1 MIITTAHPLFHWQGL
16 VVQQELHPTL
26 FSFSQQFSLY
36 NEIPTNNIM
45 KTDVPIY
52 KINHIDLSEVALT
65 WKFQKNFFSRSITF
79 SKTITMIF
87 LRLQSRIHYPNILLL
102 IAAIFVTRFHNH
114 ISFVIVCTTYAMRL
128 RTDGMMAK
136 LEKISPTLSDV
147 EGSICIHIWQYS
159 LFLIAI
165 TLMYRER

>member
-114 ISFVIVCTTYAMRL
+114 ISFVIDSLYNLCHAFTYWWH
-128 RTDGMMAK
+128 DGKAGKNFSNSLWCRGEYLYPYMA
-136 LEKISPTLSDV
+136 I
-147 EGSICIHIWQYS
+147 
-159 LFLIAI
+159 
-165 TLMYRER
+165 